1 MLWLVRVSSLLQP
14 MPVHIHQTSDDLRI
28 IDKWHISWLVDNTR
42 TDRQDL
48 IIIISWP
55 VQLHKIYLTSDIHT
69 DRQTYIIK
77 IISWPLRQLC
87 VSRWHISSQWSCCGR
102 AHSPSPP
109 SPPDCL
115 FYQIFSSCLKITS
128 HCTQHN
134 PHNRGLRI
142 WGWNNVALLRSLKFS
157 VYLRKKQVLWKFIK

>member
-14 MPVHIHQTSDDLRI
+14 IPVHIHQTSDDLRI

-69 DRQTYIIK
+69 DRQTYVHNHNN
-77 IISWPLRQLC
+77 QLTSTTTVC
-87 VSRWHISSQWSCCGR
+87 FPMTYFFPMKLLWARSFS
-102 AHSPSPP
+102 
-109 SPPDCL
+109 
-115 FYQIFSSCLKITS
+115 FSSLAPRLSILPNIFFMS
-128 HCTQHN
+128 E
-134 PHNRGLRI
+134 
-142 WGWNNVALLRSLKFS
+142 NNVT
-157 VYLRKKQVLWKFIK
+157 IKYST